1 MGGAT
6 SYAGAGRHARRNWRQ
21 SAATVRAPMLAAS
34 AHSFA
39 QQARLAV
46 SLSWIGGYVNA
57 LSILA
62 CAQVTSHM
70 TGAVSQAG
78 VAVAHGELRTAG
90 YLTAVVT
97 AFAAGAFFAGLLL
110 EWSRR
115 RRLSVVFALPILAEV
130 LLLALFALLL
140 PAAPAAANG
149 ATVAATLVAAA
160 AMGLQNA
167 TITRISGGV
176 VRTTHLT
183 GIATDLG
190 LDLARGAARR
200 LGWSQALSPARRAAA
215 RWRLLLL
222 GSIPLGFALGAGL
235 GTLAFARLGPGA
247 GAPPIAFLLLL
258 LLLQVCH
265 HRPPLELVPIA
276 GFGGPTIAGFV
287 AAPPPGAKEFRF
299 ADLGVWASHV
309 DPRRRVLVL
318 DLAAL
323 HALDETAALELRA
336 LQRQLREER
345 RFLVL
350 CGIDAEQLQALD
362 DAGVLLDFDSDD
374 LCHDRHAAE
383 LRAGELAAGR

>member
-1 MGGAT
+1 
-6 SYAGAGRHARRNWRQ
+6 
-21 SAATVRAPMLAAS
+21 MLAAS

-46 SLSWIGGYVNA
+46 SLSWIGGYINA

-115 RRLSVVFALPILAEV
+115 RRLAVVFALPILAEV

-140 PAAPAAANG
+140 PAG
-149 ATVAATLVAAA
+149 SVAATLVAAA

-200 LGWSQALSPARRAAA
+200 IGWSQALSPARRAAA

-235 GTLAFARLGPGA
+235 GTIAFARLGPGA

-287 AAPPPGAKEFRF
+287 AAPPPGATEFQF

-309 DPRRRVLVL
+309 DARQRVLVL

-383 LRAGELAAGR
+383 LRAVELAAGR